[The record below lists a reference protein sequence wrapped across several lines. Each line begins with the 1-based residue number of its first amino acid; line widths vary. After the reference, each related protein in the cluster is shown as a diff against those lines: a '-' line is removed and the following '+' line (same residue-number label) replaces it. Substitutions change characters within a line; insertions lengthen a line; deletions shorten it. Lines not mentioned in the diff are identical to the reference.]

1 MQLYIAIQMTR
12 AECKILYV
20 EDEPNLARIV
30 SETLTNQG
38 FEVRLVLDGAKVM
51 QQLLA
56 FAPDICVIDIMLPNI
71 DGYKLCAMIRRQLP
85 AVPVIFVT
93 AKTET
98 ADLVKG
104 FEAGGTD
111 YIRKPFS
118 MEELIIRIRN
128 QLVLSRRED
137 IWQTPA
143 EWPIGKSLYY
153 PHRYELIT
161 PARTIKLSQRD
172 QEVLTLL
179 ARNLNRVTGR
189 QQMLLTIWGDDSFF
203 NSRNLDVY
211 IRKIRA
217 YFVDDPSVEII
228 TLKGKGYMFMTKRC
242 PGDQTGASHEPNN

>member
-1 MQLYIAIQMTR
+1 
-12 AECKILYV
+12 V

-30 SETLTNQG
+30 SETLVNQG
-38 FEVRLVLDGAKVM
+38 FEVRLVTDGAKVM
-51 QQLLA
+51 QQISA
-56 FAPDICVIDIMLPNI
+56 FQPDICVVDIMLPNI
-71 DGYKLCAMIRRQLP
+71 DGYKLCMMIRKQLP

-118 MEELIIRIRN
+118 MEELIVRIRN
-128 QLVLSRRED
+128 QVSQSRRETLR
-137 IWQTPA
+137 TPA
-143 EWPIGKSLYY
+143 EWVIGNCRYL
-153 PHRYELIT
+153 PGRYEIIT

-179 ARNLNRVTGR
+179 VQNLNNVTDR
-189 QQMLLTIWGDDSFF
+189 QQILLTVWGDNSFF

-211 IRKIRA
+211 IRKLRG
-217 YFVDDPSVEII
+217 YFMDDTSVEIV
-228 TLKGKGYMFMTKRC
+228 TLKTKGYMFLTKRS
-242 PGDQTGASHEPNN
+242 PGDQTGASH